1 MPTISDLFKN
11 QKKELYGKSDAIR
24 IDSRGLINPP
34 RGAALL
40 LSSPNSLGDLIGNQ
54 IAGAVGGSA
63 NRPSDTIFKNNSF
76 LAKPISLFKTPGN
89 LRNAVDAGENYFVKQ
104 SPAGASILGKIKE
117 GASNPLGT
125 IAEIGIDLLK
135 GLKDK
140 NPTKGSPYGQKY
152 QTTINGQTL
161 AETKTFSGFHETY
174 SLKEENGPKS
184 WVVTGIEK
192 RPAGFK
198 SWDTSNEEY
207 NRTISSDK
215 SIYNNIPLNQLLI
228 TFKKLGNNE
237 TIPFVGTISGISE
250 DVTPEWTNF
259 KYLGSPFKTYRYQGV
274 ERTLTFNLQLYYT
287 GIGEKTGMIKKINY
301 LKSLAFPYEHIAQF
315 TYHDNGGNPVGPSSQ
330 YAFSPNLFYLS
341 IGDMYKN
348 MFGFIETLSFT
359 VDDNITWPTIEAHEV
374 SADFSSYGHT
384 TMYPS
389 VVTVSISMKIIE
401 NHKTEQ
407 ENGITK
413 YRYNFDGLDMNIP
426 ETEELTQ
433 KKSDPLKPLETG
445 QDTKKDEPP
454 KPTNTAKKVNKKRTR
469 PTSTIDKNGLDHS
482 LFSKST
488 TIKDTVFEIEKDL
501 KKGIRFKNPITSG
514 L

>member
-11 QKKELYGKSDAIR
+11 QKKELYGKSDTIR

-76 LAKPISLFKTPGN
+76 LAKPISLFKTPSA
-89 LRNAVDAGENYFVKQ
+89 LRNAVDAKENYFVKQ

-125 IAEIGIDLLK
+125 LAEVGIDLLK

-140 NPTKGSPYGQKY
+140 NPTKGAPYGQKY
-152 QTTINGQTL
+152 QTTINGKTL
-161 AETKTFSGFHETY
+161 TETKTFSGFYETY

-184 WVVTGIEK
+184 WVVNGIEPRK
-192 RPAGFK
+192 NTFK
-198 SWDTSNEEY
+198 SWDKSNEEY
-207 NRTISSDK
+207 NRLVSSDK
-215 SIYNNIPLNQLLI
+215 SIYDNIPVNQLLV

-237 TIPFVGTISGISE
+237 IIPLVGTISGISE

-287 GIGEKTGMIKKINY
+287 GIGEKSAMIKKINY

-315 TYHDNGGNPVGPSSQ
+315 TYKDKDGKDNGPSLQ
-330 YAFSPNLFYLS
+330 YAFSPNLFYLT

-359 VDDNITWPTIEAHEV
+359 VDDNTTWPTIEAHEV
-374 SADFSSYGHT
+374 IADFSSYGHT
-384 TMYPS
+384 RMYPS
-389 VVTVSISMKIIE
+389 VVTVSITMKIIE
-401 NHKTEQ
+401 NHKIEQ
-407 ENGITK
+407 GTNITK
-413 YRYNFDGLDMNIP
+413 YKYNFDGLDMNID
-426 ETEELTQ
+426 ETQELTQ
-433 KKSDPLKPLETG
+433 KQVSLKPLESANE
-445 QDTKKDEPP
+445 TKKDEPP
-454 KPTNTAKKVNKKRTR
+454 KPTNTAKKTNKKNNS
-469 PTSTIDKNGLDHS
+469 TSKIDKNGLDHS

-488 TIKDTVFEIEKDL
+488 TIKDSMGVMERDL